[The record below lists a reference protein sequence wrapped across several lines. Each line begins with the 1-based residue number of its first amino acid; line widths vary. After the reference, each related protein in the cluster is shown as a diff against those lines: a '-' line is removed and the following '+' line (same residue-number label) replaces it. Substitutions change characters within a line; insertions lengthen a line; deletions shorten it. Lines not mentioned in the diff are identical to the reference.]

1 MRKGLIKRTAVT
13 AGLNI
18 CKQLENDMESAII
31 KLWFN
36 PTHER
41 RLMGTLRQI
50 PSLVSISSKTE
61 RRST

>member
-36 PTHER
+36 PTHGR
-41 RLMGTLRQI
+41 RLAGTLQQI
-50 PSLVSISSKTE
+50 PLVSISSKTE